1 MSQTVRYPGR
11 ACLLGEHC
19 DWWGGASLT
28 VPLEQGIRVNTKPA
42 ERGLHLK
49 TTLEGQ
55 TLEGHWPIDGGV
67 DPAGGALRFVPAAA
81 AALRARQIA
90 IPAVQLTVEADLP
103 AGRGLSSSAAF
114 CVAVLDALARHA
126 GCRLEGRE
134 LAALATH
141 VERDLLGVACG
152 PLDPIACVSREPILL
167 RWESDGAVSITT
179 IQPAQTLHLVV
190 ASFAAPRNT
199 AGILQALQD
208 HARGQ
213 PSSDLDPLAVAT
225 VRAALAT
232 FAAEAQQGAVA
243 LRGGEATD
251 LGQAMD
257 RCQQAYERM
266 AALLPALHAPALA
279 RAVQGLKAGG
289 ALGGKFSGAGGDG
302 SVIAL
307 YEDPKA
313 ARAGQAWLGG
323 LEGVQAW
330 ICTIPRRPGDHA
342 EDAPSV

>member
-11 ACLLGEHC
+11 VCLLGEHC

-28 VPLEQGIRVNTKPA
+28 VPLEQGIQVCAEPA
-42 ERGLHLK
+42 ERGLSLR

-55 TLEGHWPIDGGV
+55 ALQAEWDIHGGV

-81 AALRARQIA
+81 AALRARQVA
-90 IPAVQLTVEADLP
+90 IPAVLLTVEADLP

-152 PLDPIACVSREPILL
+152 PLDPLACVSREPILL
-167 RWESDGAVSITT
+167 RWGSNGAVSITA
-179 IQPAQTLHLVV
+179 IHPRQTLHLVV

-199 AGILQALQD
+199 PAILRALQQ
-208 HARGQ
+208 HAHSPAESG
-213 PSSDLDPLAVAT
+213 LDPQAVAA

-232 FAAEAQQGAVA
+232 FAAAAEQGAVA
-243 LRGGEATD
+243 LEGGEAAA
-251 LGQAMD
+251 LGLSMD
-257 RCQQAYERM
+257 RCQQAYARM
-266 AALLPALHAPALA
+266 APLIPALQAPALA
-279 RAVQGLKAGG
+279 RAVKGLKAGG
-289 ALGGKFSGAGGDG
+289 ALGAKFSGAGGDG

-307 YEDPKA
+307 YPDPQGA
-313 ARAGQAWLGG
+313 IQGMAWLRE

-330 ICTIPRRPGDHA
+330 TCTIRNSPTDPPA
-342 EDAPSV
+342 AIA

>member
-1 MSQTVRYPGR
+1 MSQTVRVPGR

-28 VPLEQGIRVNTKPA
+28 VPLEQGIRVNANPA

-114 CVAVLDALARHA
+114 CVAVLDALVRHA

-167 RWESDGAVSITT
+167 RWGNDGAVSITT

-199 AGILQALQD
+199 AAILQALQD

-213 PSSDLDPLAVAT
+213 AASDLDPQAVAA

-232 FAAEAQQGAVA
+232 FAAEAEEGAVA
-243 LRGGEATD
+243 LRGGEATG
-251 LGQAMD
+251 LGRAMD
-257 RCQQAYERM
+257 RCQQAYDHM

-289 ALGGKFSGAGGDG
+289 ALGAKFSGAGGDG

-307 YEDPKA
+307 YQDPHA
-313 ARAGQAWLGG
+313 AREGQAWMGG

-330 ICTIPRRPGDHA
+330 ICRIQRRPGAHA
-342 EDAPSV
+342 AAAG

>member
-28 VPLEQGIRVNTKPA
+28 VPLELGIRVSAKPA
-42 ERGLHLK
+42 EHGLHLK
-49 TTLEGQ
+49 TALEGQ
-55 TLEGHWPIDGGV
+55 ALQGHWPIDGVV

-81 AALRARQIA
+81 AALRARPIT
-90 IPAVQLTVEADLP
+90 IPPVQLTVEADLP

-114 CVAVLDALARHA
+114 CVAVLDALVRHA

-152 PLDPIACVSREPILL
+152 PLDPIACVSREPMLL
-167 RWESDGAVSITT
+167 RWGNDGAVSITT

-199 AGILQALQD
+199 AAILQALQD

-213 PSSDLDPLAVAT
+213 AASDLDPQAVAA

-232 FAAEAQQGAVA
+232 FAAEAEEGAVA
-243 LRGGEATD
+243 LRGGEATG
-251 LGQAMD
+251 LGRAMD
-257 RCQQAYERM
+257 RCQQAYDHM

-279 RAVQGLKAGG
+279 RTVQGLKAGG
-289 ALGGKFSGAGGDG
+289 ALGAKFSGAGGDG

-307 YEDPKA
+307 YQDPHA
-313 ARAGQAWLGG
+313 AREGQAWLGG

-330 ICTIPRRPGDHA
+330 ICRIQRRPEDHA
-342 EDAPSV
+342 AAAG